1 MPELKDLME
10 WIDPS
15 QWGFGW
21 MDARVLV
28 ILIGGALIVAGGR
41 LYRLV
46 LVSPGFVGGVLLS
59 HHYAP
64 SGSDGMKLAIG
75 IGVGLVGALL
85 MHLMEQAALRL
96 LGAAMAVGITA
107 AFGPGLFDGNPPWFL
122 NYVAGAVGAI
132 VFPLIYERALPLVTS
147 LAGALAIA
155 WALGRPADIVM
166 LAILTLSGAMIQ
178 TFLSGRSR

>member
-1 MPELKDLME
+1 MPEVKDLME
-10 WIDPS
+10 WMDPS

-41 LYRLV
+41 MYRLV

-64 SGSDGMKLAIG
+64 SGSDGIKLAIC

-96 LGAAMAVGITA
+96 LGAAMAVGLA
-107 AFGPGLFDGNPPWFL
+107 VAFGPGLFDGSPPWYL
-122 NYVAGAVGAI
+122 NYIAGAIGAI
-132 VFPLIYERALPLVTS
+132 GFPAIYQRSLPLLTS
-147 LAGALAIA
+147 LAGAMAIA
-155 WALGRPADIVM
+155 WALGRQADIWI
-166 LAILTLSGAMIQ
+166 LAILTLSGAIIQ
-178 TFLSGRSR
+178 TFISGRAR